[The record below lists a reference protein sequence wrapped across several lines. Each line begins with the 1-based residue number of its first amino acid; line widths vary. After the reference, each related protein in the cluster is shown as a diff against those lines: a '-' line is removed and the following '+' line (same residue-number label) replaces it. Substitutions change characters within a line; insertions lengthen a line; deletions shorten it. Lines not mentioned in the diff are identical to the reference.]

1 MERNEL
7 RPFRSKHPCSKK
19 RFFATFLSRLER
31 FCQLS
36 SFIVV
41 IVVIVAVTDVVFVVV
56 VVVIVAVVVVVFV
69 VVVVVFVVVVV
80 VGVRRRS
87 VSRAPLIF
95 LCFGAQGL
103 SEFDDLLPS
112 AIKLDAQN
120 LQQSSISAGRIFL
133 PQQRLINFCRIVL
146 FSTF

>member
-56 VVVIVAVVVVVFV
+56 VVVIVAVT
-69 VVVVVFVVVVV
+69 VVVFVVVVV

-120 LQQSSISAGRIFL
+120 LQQSSISAGRIFFATAAVDQL
-133 PQQRLINFCRIVL
+133 LSNCFFFNVL
-146 FSTF
+146 KANLT

>member
-41 IVVIVAVTDVVFVVV
+41 IVVIVAVTVVVFVVAV
-56 VVVIVAVVVVVFV
+56 TVAVVVVVV
-69 VVVVVFVVVVV
+69 AVFVVVVV

-120 LQQSSISAGRIFL
+120 LQQSSISAGRIFFATAAVDQL
-133 PQQRLINFCRIVL
+133 LSNCF